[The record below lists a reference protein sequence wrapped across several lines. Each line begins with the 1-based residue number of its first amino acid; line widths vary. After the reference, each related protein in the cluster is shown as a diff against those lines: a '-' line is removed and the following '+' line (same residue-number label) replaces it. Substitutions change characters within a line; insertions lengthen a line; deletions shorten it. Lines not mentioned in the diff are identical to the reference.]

1 MKKIGVTGSI
11 GSGKTLVCS
20 IFEKLGVPVFNA
32 DREAKMAFMDEDISR
47 LMIERFGPDIFI
59 DKGMIDRK
67 KLAGMLF
74 GDAEA
79 VAFVNSLVHPAVRNK
94 FDKWA
99 AGNPAA
105 DYLIY
110 EAAILFETGYYKQ
123 LDATILV
130 VAPEELR
137 LKRVIS
143 RDNVDEE
150 SLRKRMGHQWP
161 DEKKIPL
168 ADYLINNDEKQS
180 LITQVVEVHDKI
192 MARPG

>member
-192 MARPG
+192 MASPG

>member
-32 DREAKMAFMDEDISR
+32 DREAKMAFMDENISR
-47 LMIERFGPDIFI
+47 LMIERFGEDIYV

-74 GDAEA
+74 GNEEA
-79 VAFVNSLVHPAVRNK
+79 VAFVNSLVHPSVRKK
-94 FDKWA
+94 FDKWTGEHPSA
-99 AGNPAA
+99 E
-105 DYLIY
+105 YLIY

-168 ADYLINNDEKQS
+168 ADYIINNDEKHT
-180 LITQVVEVHDKI
+180 LIGQVVEVHDKI
-192 MARPG
+192 VAKPN